1 MKKCP
6 FLWLYLLQK
15 KRDEDILQKS
25 TRTALK
31 DARQTVYVNGRWI
44 LANDHVT
51 YRILRSTLPTD
62 GDYLAYFKDFQQK
75 DGKLKDE
82 SHQLDDIDRQ
92 FQNQTANANISNSL
106 LWSSSSA
113 IPSSSFSPMST
124 ASNQL
129 MDKQTILSG
138 LTYTVQFVNLIAFY
152 LVRYARLVRNS
163 QQQSLRKFVQSS

>member
-1 MKKCP
+1 M
-6 FLWLYLLQK
+6 
-15 KRDEDILQKS
+15 LQKS

-44 LANDHVT
+44 LANDHVI

-75 DGKLKDE
+75 EGKLKDE

-92 FQNQTANANISNSL
+92 FQNQTANVNNISNSA
-106 LWSSSSA
+106 LWTSSSTMPA
-113 IPSSSFSPMST
+113 SSS
-124 ASNQL
+124 QL

-152 LVRYARLVRNS
+152 LGIILPYNLPHKWELRNILS
-163 QQQSLRKFVQSS
+163 EII

>member
-1 MKKCP
+1 MV
-6 FLWLYLLQK
+6 

-31 DARQTVYVNGRWI
+31 DARQTVFVNGRWI
-44 LANDHVT
+44 FANDHVI

-92 FQNQTANANISNSL
+92 FQNQTAHANSISNSL
-106 LWSSSSA
+106 LWTSSSNL
-113 IPSSSFSPMST
+113 PSSSFTPMS
-124 ASNQL
+124 APSNQL

-152 LVRYARLVRNS
+152 LGIVLPYNLPH
-163 QQQSLRKFVQSS
+163 K

>member
-1 MKKCP
+1 M
-6 FLWLYLLQK
+6 
-15 KRDEDILQKS
+15 LQKS

-44 LANDHVT
+44 LANDHVI

-62 GDYLAYFKDFQQK
+62 GDYLTFFKDFQQK
-75 DGKLKDE
+75 EGKLKDE

-92 FQNQTANANISNSL
+92 FQNQTANVNNFNNSV
-106 LWSSSSA
+106 LWTSSSTLPTSSFGTSSSSQ
-113 IPSSSFSPMST
+113 I
-124 ASNQL
+124 

-152 LVRYARLVRNS
+152 LGIILPYNLPH
-163 QQQSLRKFVQSS
+163 K